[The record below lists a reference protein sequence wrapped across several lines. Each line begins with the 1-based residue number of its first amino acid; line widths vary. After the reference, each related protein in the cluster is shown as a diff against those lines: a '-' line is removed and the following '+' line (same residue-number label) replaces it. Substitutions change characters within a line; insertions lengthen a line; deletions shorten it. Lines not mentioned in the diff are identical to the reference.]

1 MKSNTLL
8 LIIIAAILIVG
19 GVSYAAYSLAKKV
32 TQMGEAFGRLGQ
44 DFKESMEE
52 SKKNND
58 SLRQSVASEN
68 FDKAN
73 KVAALST
80 SFCLY
85 MDEMKARSL
94 KKDEVF
100 NELNDSILT
109 TRVNMLALVDDETER
124 EEMLIRTRFRELD
137 EDIRE
142 QLKKIS
148 NGGRAALMT
157 KIQND
162 CRSLESEILV
172 YLSEKKNKEY
182 TFDDIN

>member
-1 MKSNTLL
+1 MKNNTLL
-8 LIIIAAILIVG
+8 LIIIGAILVIG

-32 TQMGEAFGRLGQ
+32 AQMGERLGQ
-44 DFKESMEE
+44 VGQEFKASMDEYE
-52 SKKNND
+52 KTND
-58 SLRQSVASEN
+58 SLRKTVASEN
-68 FDKAN
+68 FEKAN

-80 SFCLY
+80 SFCIY

-100 NELNDSILT
+100 NELNDSILV
-109 TRVNMLALVDDETER
+109 TRTKMLALVDNDTER
-124 EEMLIRTRFRELD
+124 DEMLIRTRFRELD
-137 EDIRE
+137 GVIKE
-142 QLKKIS
+142 QLKSIS

-172 YLSEKKNKEY
+172 YLSEKKHKEH
-182 TFDDIN
+182 TWDDIN